1 MPGMSLIG
9 KRRGLLLLAV
19 LLVQVSTASSAH
31 RRGRPRPQDK
41 YIVIDAGSSGCR
53 IHVYTITRR
62 RGQSFPDVELPDQ
75 KLKTSTGLSLPTT
88 FKMPARRSRG
98 AALLEVFP

>member
-75 KLKTSTGLSLPTT
+75 KLKTSPGLSSFADNPQDAGPSLKGCGST
-88 FKMPARRSRG
+88 
-98 AALLEVFP
+98 